1 MSRGS
6 GRAFPVCPQ
15 AEHLLYVA
23 VCGSF
28 LPTFQVL
35 GNSANLSIPVSVSDS
50 GSAPFHPDFGAFPFL
65 PVALQCLHTA

>member
-35 GNSANLSIPVSVSDS
+35 GNSANLSIPVSVTQEVPPSILTLGPS
-50 GSAPFHPDFGAFPFL
+50 HSYL
-65 PVALQCLHTA
+65 